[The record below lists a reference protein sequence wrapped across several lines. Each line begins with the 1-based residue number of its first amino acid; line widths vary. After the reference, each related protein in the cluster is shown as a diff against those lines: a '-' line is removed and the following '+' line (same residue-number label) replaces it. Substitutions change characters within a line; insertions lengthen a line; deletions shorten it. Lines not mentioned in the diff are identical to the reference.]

1 MSKAMPDSFRWGLVA
16 SVSVLLLS
24 LLLFAGNV
32 GAGFV
37 YFNEKQAP
45 AWVTVLGVVSILG
58 ICAGFGGLFLL
69 LILTAV
75 KAHRDDKKLS

>member
-1 MSKAMPDSFRWGLVA
+1 MPDSFRWGLVA